1 MSGPA
6 AVDDA
11 DAAAEDPAT
20 VGSGAVAVLPSRS
33 STVGRFAVRRAL
45 PRRGLRTVGPW
56 CFADHFG
63 PEPVTETSGLDI
75 GPHPHTGLH
84 TVTWLVDG
92 AVLHKDSLGSEQ
104 LIRPGQLN
112 LMTAGHGVVH
122 AEEAADSYRG
132 PLQGVQL
139 WVAQPD
145 SARDGDPGFEHHATL
160 PQVTVGS
167 GDVTVLLGSFADAE
181 SPARHD
187 SPVVGAEAVLRPGR
201 SVWPLRPDFEYALVV
216 LEGAVAV
223 GPHVVEPGSL
233 AFLGSGRDEVP
244 VEAREA
250 ARVLLLGGAP
260 FDEPLVLFWNF
271 VARTRDE
278 IDRAYRAWRDGDE
291 RFGDVASR
299 LPRIPSPQP
308 HGIPRA

>member
-1 MSGPA
+1 MSGPEAPPGA
-6 AVDDA
+6 APAGWTGAAGDRVD
-11 DAAAEDPAT
+11 
-20 VGSGAVAVLPSRS
+20 VHPSRDS
-33 STVGRFAVRRAL
+33 VVGRLTVRRAL

-63 PEPVTETSGLDI
+63 PEQVTETAGLDI

-84 TVTWLVDG
+84 TVTWLVTG
-92 AVLHKDSLGSEQ
+92 AVLHTDSLGSEQ

-122 AEEAADSYRG
+122 AEEAADGYRG
-132 PLQGVQL
+132 TLHGVQL

-145 SARDGDPGFEHHATL
+145 THRDGRPGFEHHAAL
-160 PQVTVGS
+160 PQLVAGTS
-167 GDVTVLLGSFADAE
+167 EVTVLLGSFADAA

-201 SVWPLRPDFEYALVV
+201 SVWPLRRDFEYALVV

-250 ARVLLLGGAP
+250 ARLLLLGGAP
-260 FDEPLVLFWNF
+260 FEEPLVMFWNF

-278 IDRAYRAWRDGDE
+278 IDRAYRAWQDDDG
-291 RFGDVASR
+291 RFGDVAST

-308 HGIPRA
+308 PWAPRA